1 MKCRAL
7 LFWATGPEKRD
18 RKPKTKSEVM
28 GMAQQR
34 IQKHKSK
41 AKRSSAAEAE
51 IATIASPQRSRNIIA
66 RTTSHVSAIDAV
78 LATNRRH

>member
-1 MKCRAL
+1 
-7 LFWATGPEKRD
+7 
-18 RKPKTKSEVM
+18 
-28 GMAQQR
+28 MAQQR